1 MDICNDPGV
10 LRLFLILK
18 LIFQIACIVLPII
31 IIILGSM
38 DMFKAVINSKPQETI
53 KEGLIINFK
62 RLIAA
67 LIIFC
72 IPSIFKFIL

>member
-1 MDICNDPGV
+1 MDICKDPGV

-38 DMFKAVINSKPQETI
+38 DMFKAVINNKPQETI

-67 LIIFC
+67 
-72 IPSIFKFIL
+72 